1 MKNQKSKIKNA
12 LFLSAS
18 VFTLVFS
25 ACKDETP
32 KPKDQPTNENEL
44 ITTVK
49 LIFTDSLS
57 GAITTA
63 TFKDI
68 DGESGNP
75 PSQFDTIRLQANKI
89 YSTQILLLDESKSA
103 IDTVSNEVA
112 EEKNDHL
119 FIFNPS
125 NVNLG
130 ITILDKDDNNFPI
143 GLSSKW
149 RSGAASKGLI
159 TVTLKHQ
166 PGVKNG
172 TATPGETDVE
182 VVFPCIIK

>member
-1 MKNQKSKIKNA
+1 MKNQKSKNA
-12 LFLSAS
+12 LILNALI
-18 VFTLVFS
+18 FTLVFS
-25 ACKDETP
+25 ACKEETP
-32 KPKDQPTNENEL
+32 KPQDQPTNENEL

-57 GAITTA
+57 GAINTA
-63 TFKDI
+63 IFRDI

-75 PSQFDTIRLQANKI
+75 PSQFDTINLQAFKS
-89 YSTQILLLDESKSA
+89 YSAQILLLDESKIA
-103 IDTVSNEVA
+103 IDTISNEVA

-119 FIFNPS
+119 FVFNPS

-130 ITILDKDDNNFPI
+130 ITILDSDDNNFPI

-166 PGVKNG
+166 PGIKNG